1 MSKRDVRLYLEDI
14 VDEIKRIN
22 KFTENIRTFEE
33 FTKNDMVYYA
43 VLKSL
48 ENIGEAV
55 KNIPSEVRELYPIEW
70 RKIAGFRDV
79 LIHNY
84 FGIDLGVVWD
94 ILQHKIPE
102 LKLAVKFILKEK
114 KKKK

>member
-14 VDEIKRIN
+14 FDEIKRIN
-22 KFTENIRTFEE
+22 KFTENIRSFEE

-55 KNIPSEVRELYPIEW
+55 KNIPDDIRELYSIEW
-70 RKIAGFRDV
+70 KKIAGFRDV
-79 LIHNY
+79 LIYNY

-94 ILQHKIPE
+94 VIQNKIPE
-102 LKLAVKFILKEK
+102 FKLAIKFILKKISK
-114 KKKK
+114 K